1 MTEENIKE
9 KNICTHCGDSDHK
22 WHEVYYGDCVTL
34 KKIDKTYIA
43 WCEIMN
49 NYVLI
54 SKND

>member
-1 MTEENIKE
+1 MTEDIE
-9 KNICTHCGDSDHK
+9 KVKLICNSCGDTEHK

-49 NYVLI
+49 NYVLT